1 MNIKII
7 KSQTGPSLNTGG
19 TVYMK
24 ENEQMLWRLYFDFQ
38 NYTGAEMF
46 VWQRSLFELLK
57 CVTIPFKGVSM
68 KITHKMSRFT
78 SDSIYLHDSGF
89 LFGQNTLKISSV
101 FLQDTN
107 ILQLSVKQFQQI
119 EDDGLCSN
127 LINFDFCRDRHIQDR
142 MNATFGCVL
151 YLR

>member
-1 MNIKII
+1 MNRQII
-7 KSQTGPSLNTGG
+7 KNQTGPSLNTGG
-19 TVYMK
+19 TVYIQ
-24 ENEQMLWRLYFDFQ
+24 ENEQMPWRLYFDFK

-46 VWQRSLFELLK
+46 VWQRSLFELFK
-57 CVTIPFKGVSM
+57 CVTIPYKGISM
-68 KITHKMSRFT
+68 KINHKMNRYI

-89 LFGQNTLKISSV
+89 LFGQNALKISSV